1 MLTQWAVIVRWM
13 MNTAFNQTF
22 YKLGDVN
29 FWLLII
35 HTFKYS
41 DGWNISWM
49 LFVLF
54 NSDIGFYELGIAVIN
69 LQSFCTSMP
78 VT

>member
-1 MLTQWAVIVRWM
+1 MLTRRAVIVWWL

-22 YKLGDVN
+22 YKLVDVN
-29 FWLLII
+29 LWLLII

-41 DGWNISWM
+41 DGRNISWM
-49 LFVLF
+49 PFFLF
-54 NSDIGFYELGIAVIN
+54 NSDDGFYEPGIALIN

-78 VT
+78 VV